1 MARINT
7 YKTDIDVQDLDKWIG
22 TDSSTGKTRNF
33 TPQGIADNF
42 NKTGK
47 IGIGGQVPFI
57 FYAGAPNAR
66 KPGTISFPAG
76 GGDVTDFSAVTD
88 LVISELSSG
97 GVYVLDYLNHLEEN
111 AIYIFD
117 LADPNVFA
125 IYSIDTLTQNATQP
139 TFYDATVTFAE
150 GHGVFK
156 KDIVYGIVR
165 APEPDKKYVHTQSTP
180 SAVWTITHNLKK
192 FPSVTIVDSSGS
204 VVIGEVNYTNNNQL
218 TVTFN
223 AGFSGKAYLN

>member
-7 YKTDIDVQDLDKWIG
+7 YKTDLDVQDLDKWIG

-57 FYAGAPNAR
+57 FYAGSANAR
-66 KPGTISFPAG
+66 KPGTISFPNG
-76 GGDVTDFSAVTD
+76 GGDTTAFSTVTN
-88 LVISELSSG
+88 LVISEVSSG
-97 GVYVLDYLNHLEEN
+97 NIYVLDYLNHLKDN
-111 AIYIFD
+111 AIYIFN

-125 IYSIDTLTQNATQP
+125 IYNVNTLSQNLTQP
-139 TFYDATVTFAE
+139 SFYDASVSFIE
-150 GHGVFK
+150 GNGIFK
-156 KDIVYGIVR
+156 KDAVYGVVR
-165 APEPDKKYVHTQSTP
+165 APEPDKKYVYIQNTP
-180 SAVWTITHNLKK
+180 ETTWTITHNLQKY
-192 FPSVTIVDSSGS
+192 PSVTIVDSSES

-223 AGFSGKAYLN
+223 GGFSGKAYLN